1 MQGIMICKNHLCGL
15 LLNSKL
21 ASKVFNSIVKCLAT
35 IIYVKSNYFE
45 QHIKNIKY
53 ILNNLLQWSFA
64 MNYILKRSINYFLH
78 IARLFGC
85 C

>member
-53 ILNNLLQWSFA
+53 ILNNLLLIIYYYSGLLPWITFSSVQLIIF
-64 MNYILKRSINYFLH
+64 YT
-78 IARLFGC
+78 
-85 C
+85 